1 MKIVL
6 VCTEK
11 LPVPCVRGG
20 AIQTYIDGILPYLS
34 KEHDITV
41 FSVTDPTLP
50 EQEIRQGIRYQRAT
64 PENSEAYYQAVAEFV
79 AQESFDWVIFY
90 NRPKYLPL
98 VAAAAPHSRFL
109 LSMHNEM
116 FHDKKITPDLAHQ
129 CLSRVEKVVT
139 VSQFIADGIA
149 ELFPGYQD
157 KLKPVYAGVDLE
169 RFQPR
174 WEPGVLERRQSLLA
188 EHGLE
193 DRKVVL
199 YVGRLTDKK
208 GPDVLLRAFPQV
220 LQRHPTA
227 ILLMV
232 GSKWYGGNEE
242 NEYVRTLKEEAKKLG
257 DGVQLTGF
265 IAPDRVQDY
274 FLLGDIFVCA
284 SQWQEPLARVHYE
297 AMATGL
303 GIITTVRGGNPEVV
317 IPGKN
322 GLLVSDYANPD
333 AFAEAINYLL
343 SNLDVAEEMGRN
355 GRQLSELNYNWSR
368 VASEIM
374 KIMEGGCA

>member
-34 KEHDITV
+34 QEHDVTV
-41 FSVTDPTLP
+41 FSVSDPNLQD
-50 EQEIRQGIRYQRAT
+50 QEIHNGIRYQRAT
-64 PENSEAYYQAVAEFV
+64 PGDSDFYYQEVANFV

-90 NRPKYLPL
+90 NRPKYLPM
-98 VAAAAPHSRFL
+98 VADAAPNSRFL

-116 FHDKKITPDLAHQ
+116 FHAKKITPELAHR
-129 CLSRVEKVVT
+129 CLDRVDRVVT

-149 ELFPGYQD
+149 NLFPGYEH
-157 KLKPVYAGVDLE
+157 KLQPVYAGVDLE

-174 WEPGVLERRQSLLA
+174 WASGVQERRASLLA
-188 EHGLE
+188 EQNLE

-208 GPDVLLRAFPQV
+208 GPHILLSAFPDVLEQ
-220 LQRHPTA
+220 HPSA
-227 ILLMV
+227 ILLLV
-232 GSKWYGGNEE
+232 GSKWYGKNEE
-242 NEYVRTLKEEAKKLG
+242 NEYVRTLKKQAQELG
-257 DGVQLTGF
+257 DAVRLTGF
-265 IAPDRVQDY
+265 VSPDRVQDY

-303 GIITTVRGGNPEVV
+303 CILTTVRGGNAEVIIPE
-317 IPGKN
+317 KN
-322 GLLVSDYANPD
+322 GLLITDYENPA
-333 AFAEAINYLL
+333 AFSQPINSLL
-343 SNLDVAEEMGRN
+343 SNLDLAEDMGRN
-355 GRQLSELNYNWSR
+355 GRHLSEIKYSWSR
-368 VASEIM
+368 VASDILSILE
-374 KIMEGGCA
+374 C